1 MNSEFRMYQSISTAH
16 NNKRIKFF
24 VDNDRAV
31 IFLFKNSG
39 LCANAWFNNVNTT
52 VTGAYLSK
60 FIHAASVRGDTVHV
74 RVVRNQ
80 SSCQCKVKIVFLF
93 PSYFRTIRVVLLLYS
108 TSTGDAPLLSWIDS
122 SSKTNCMQGHTPP
135 SFGLSE
141 LSGPSVGVRAGLT
154 DIWTKAA
161 DCEVELKTWEA
172 SSQLSPL
179 YHCSLGTMIYDIYR
193 FIEENTNIV
202 L

>member
-80 SSCQCKVKIVFLF
+80 SSCQCKIKIVFLF

-108 TSTGDAPLLSWIDS
+108 TSTGDAPLLS
-122 SSKTNCMQGHTPP
+122 
-135 SFGLSE
+135 
-141 LSGPSVGVRAGLT
+141 
-154 DIWTKAA
+154 
-161 DCEVELKTWEA
+161 
-172 SSQLSPL
+172 
-179 YHCSLGTMIYDIYR
+179 
-193 FIEENTNIV
+193 
-202 L
+202 

>member
-52 VTGAYLSK
+52 VTGAYLS
-60 FIHAASVRGDTVHV
+60 SVRGDTVHV

-80 SSCQCKVKIVFLF
+80 SSCQCKIKIVFLF

-108 TSTGDAPLLSWIDS
+108 TSTGDAPLLS
-122 SSKTNCMQGHTPP
+122 
-135 SFGLSE
+135 
-141 LSGPSVGVRAGLT
+141 
-154 DIWTKAA
+154 
-161 DCEVELKTWEA
+161 
-172 SSQLSPL
+172 
-179 YHCSLGTMIYDIYR
+179 
-193 FIEENTNIV
+193 
-202 L
+202 